1 MLRDAFERMIKNNV
15 YPTGK
20 EDFKKRMAVLY
31 GVGELSEDDYM
42 YLIKLL
48 NPSEVDNV
56 APVELTPNKEMEIK

>member
-48 NPSEVDNV
+48 NPSEVAEV
-56 APVELTPNKEMEIK
+56 TPVELTPNKATI